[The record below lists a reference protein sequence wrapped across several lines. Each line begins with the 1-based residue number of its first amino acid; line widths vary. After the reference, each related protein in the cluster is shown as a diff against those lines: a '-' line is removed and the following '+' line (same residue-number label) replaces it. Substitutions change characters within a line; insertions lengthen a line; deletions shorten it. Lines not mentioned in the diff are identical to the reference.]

1 MTLQLKDFRIRNR
14 PVVSGRRL
22 APDMPERMT
31 NNIRDAETQIA
42 EPFKGL
48 TTDGQVVPGMFTLRK
63 TGLSNESMTRAAEA
77 WLASIDSSQRDAA
90 LFSVDSD
97 AWRRWSNI
105 HAFLMRH
112 GAMMEPMTYDQQEL
126 IFALLRE
133 GFSHS
138 GFELARNIMKLND
151 SIQEITGSDEELG
164 EWLYWLSVLGE
175 PSLDEPWGW
184 QFDGHHLNVNCFL
197 LGGQMVMTPMFM
209 GSEPVAVDIGKH
221 AGTRVFQAEEST
233 ALNLART
240 LSAKQLSKAIVSDEV
255 PSGIFTGA
263 FRDNFEMRFEG
274 IKFDDLSSHQQALM
288 FNLIGTYIN
297 RMRSGHAQLKMDE
310 IRQHLDETH
319 FAWMGGTDEDSVFY
333 YRVYSPVILI
343 DFDHQNGIFLDND
356 EPSRNHIH
364 TVVRTPNGNDYGK
377 DLLRQHR
384 EQANHH
390 NHQWLPPT
398 QQVYPHR
405 PEVSG
410 FRSAGRDPGF
420 F

>member
-1 MTLQLKDFRIRNR
+1 MK
-14 PVVSGRRL
+14 
-22 APDMPERMT
+22 
-31 NNIRDAETQIA
+31 
-42 EPFKGL
+42 
-48 TTDGQVVPGMFTLRK
+48 
-63 TGLSNESMTRAAEA
+63 RAAEA
-77 WLASIDSSQRDAA
+77 WLDSVDPGQRDAA

-112 GAMMEPMTYDQQEL
+112 GAMMEPMTQDQRDL
-126 IFALLRE
+126 AFGLLRE
-133 GFSHS
+133 GFSPS

-151 SIQEITGSDEELG
+151 SIREITGSDEELG

-221 AGTRVFQAEEST
+221 AGTRVFQAEGGT
-233 ALNLART
+233 ALNLALT
-240 LSAKQLSKAIVSDEV
+240 LSAKQRSKAIVTDEV

-263 FRDNFEMRFEG
+263 FRDNFEMRHEG
-274 IKFDDLSSHQQALM
+274 IKLDDLSSHQQALM
-288 FNLIGTYIN
+288 FDLIGTYIN
-297 RMRSGHAQLKMDE
+297 RMRSDHAQLKMDE

-333 YRVYSPVILI
+333 YRVHSPVILI
-343 DFDHQNGIFLDND
+343 EFDHQNGIFLDND
-356 EPSRNHIH
+356 EPTRNHIH
-364 TVVRTPNGNDYGK
+364 TVVRTPNGNDYGR

-384 EQANHH
+384 EQVNHH
-390 NHQWLPPT
+390 SH
-398 QQVYPHR
+398 
-405 PEVSG
+405 
-410 FRSAGRDPGF
+410 
-420 F
+420 

>member
-1 MTLQLKDFRIRNR
+1 MTLQLKDFKVRNR

-22 APDMPERMT
+22 AHDMPEQMA
-31 NNIRDAETQIA
+31 NNIRNAETQIA

-48 TTDGQVVPGMFTLRK
+48 TTDGKAVPGLFTLRK
-63 TGLSNESMTRAAEA
+63 TGLSNEGMKRAVEA
-77 WLASIDSSQRDAA
+77 WLDSIDPGQRDAA

-112 GAMMEPMTYDQQEL
+112 GAMMEPMTQDQRDL
-126 IFALLRE
+126 AFGLLRE
-133 GFSHS
+133 GFSPS

-151 SIQEITGSDEELG
+151 SIREITGSDEELG

-221 AGTRVFQAEEST
+221 AGTRVFQAEGGT
-233 ALNLART
+233 ALNLALT
-240 LSAKQLSKAIVSDEV
+240 LSAKQRSKAIVTDEV

-263 FRDNFEMRFEG
+263 FRDNFEMRHEG
-274 IKFDDLSSHQQALM
+274 IKLDDLSSHQQTLM
-288 FNLIGTYIN
+288 FDLIGTYIN
-297 RMRSGHAQLKMDE
+297 RMRSDHAQLKMDE

-333 YRVYSPVILI
+333 YRVHSPVILI
-343 DFDHQNGIFLDND
+343 EFDHQNGIFLDND
-356 EPSRNHIH
+356 EPTRNHIH
-364 TVVRTPNGNDYGK
+364 TVVRTPNGNDYGR

-384 EQANHH
+384 EQVNHH
-390 NHQWLPPT
+390 SH
-398 QQVYPHR
+398 
-405 PEVSG
+405 
-410 FRSAGRDPGF
+410 
-420 F
+420 

>member
-1 MTLQLKDFRIRNR
+1 MTLQLKDFKVRNR

-22 APDMPERMT
+22 DPDMPDQMA
-31 NNIRDAETQIA
+31 NNIRNAETQIS

-48 TTDGQVVPGMFTLRK
+48 TTGGQVVPGLFTLRK
-63 TGLSNESMTRAAEA
+63 TGLSNEGMKRASEA
-77 WLASIDSSQRDAA
+77 WLDSIDPGQRDSA

-97 AWRRWSNI
+97 AWHRWSNI
-105 HAFLMRH
+105 HVFLMRH
-112 GAMMEPMTYDQQEL
+112 GAMMESMAQDQRDL
-126 IFALLRE
+126 AFGLLRE
-133 GFSHS
+133 GLSPG
-138 GFELARNIMKLND
+138 GFELVRNIMKLND
-151 SIQEITGSDEELG
+151 SIREITGSDEELG
-164 EWLYWLSVLGE
+164 EGLYWLSVLGE

-209 GSEPVAVDIGKH
+209 GSEPVAVEIGKH
-221 AGTRVFQAEEST
+221 AGTRVFQAEEGT

-240 LSAKQLSKAIVSDEV
+240 LSAEQRSKAIVSDEV

-263 FRDNFEMRFEG
+263 FRDNFEMRHEG

-288 FNLIGTYIN
+288 FDLIGAYIN
-297 RMRSGHAQLKMDE
+297 RMRFDHAHLKTDE
-310 IRQHLDETH
+310 IRQHLDETR

-333 YRVYSPVILI
+333 YRVHSPVILI
-343 DFDHQNGIFLDND
+343 EFDHQNGIFLDND

-384 EQANHH
+384 EQVNHD
-390 NHQWLPPT
+390 NH
-398 QQVYPHR
+398 
-405 PEVSG
+405 
-410 FRSAGRDPGF
+410 
-420 F
+420 

>member
-151 SIQEITGSDEELG
+151 SIQEITGSNEELG

-343 DFDHQNGIFLDND
+343 EFDHQNGIFLDND